1 MRKIFYILC
10 RYLIAW
16 STTTELP
23 IGDSSGKTSFNKV
36 DTMFYGLYLQMEE
49 PCFCSL
55 TKTHKY
61 TKSCSLMNLIVHG
74 LLGIR
79 FSVVSKKD
87 CPE

>member
-1 MRKIFYILC
+1 MLC
-10 RYLIAW
+10 IYSIAG

-23 IGDSSGKTSFNKV
+23 SNDSSGKTFFNKV
-36 DTMFYGLYLQMEE
+36 DTMFYGLYLQMKE

-61 TKSCSLMNLIVHG
+61 TKSSSLMNVIVHG

-79 FSVVSKKD
+79 FSVVSKKRL
-87 CPE
+87 PRVELPY